1 MTPKIADLALEVI
14 PSVVANVLTSLLS
27 KTGRSS
33 SRSDSRLASS
43 ISKNESVKTL
53 FQKASA
59 GLGRRN
65 LAFPAGKV
73 DALKGFLISPELE
86 SIVKQVYSTKL
97 TASGESHLSAIKQE
111 FTISLALHLDT
122 SEDRITAFAADL
134 FDALI
139 QACEQALEKAIGQD
153 NMAALDSKAS
163 VRHNVLF
170 EEIELIKRNLDFLT
184 SAPRVSLKEIAR
196 FEERY
201 KLVVEQR
208 HGFITLPNLSIAQ
221 KVPLEQ
227 LYVPNNFFVLGRKD
241 EVDREYAWS
250 VSNARD
256 LYPRPTLDARGLI
269 GVLDRTVVVGNP
281 GAGKSTFSQYVC
293 HTFAGKTQKAGVTRS
308 LIPFLITL
316 KDYGAEKKARQ
327 CSILDFIE
335 DTSNSRYQIKP
346 PIGAIEYLLLNG
358 RALVVFDGLDELLDT
373 SYRREITADVE
384 SFCTLYP
391 SSAILVTSRE
401 VGYDQAPLDPK
412 RFTAF
417 RIAEFDDQQVRIYA
431 TKRFAV
437 DDDLTPEQKQAMP
450 RSFLEESMSVSDL
463 RSNPLMLGL
472 MCTIYRGETYIPRNR
487 PGVYE
492 KCALMLFEKWDRSR
506 QIDVRITFEDRLSP
520 VMKHL
525 AHWIY
530 SDTTLQAGVTEARLI
545 NKAAEYLH
553 NRFVEDVDVARKTA
567 RDFIEFCRGRAWVFT
582 DTGSTGEGELLYQFT
597 HRTFLEYFTAAQLV
611 RTHAT
616 PDDLGNTLVPRIQ
629 KREWDIVAQLAFQI
643 QNTNIEG
650 AGDRLIE
657 ILIERADS
665 VGQDGDWPLISF
677 GVRTLEFLVP
687 APRIVRE
694 LTNRAL
700 VLCIRVGSIQYTNG
714 YPIVHTSETQ
724 FAQEVITALASVASE
739 NQATVGD
746 AFVKELSNF
755 INGEGME
762 DSIAAFDIVQHL
774 ATHLYPRRN
783 FRQTRPRAA
792 VEYWAAIR
800 QTLLT
805 SNAEKI
811 REQAS
816 KNIYLAKLAFYAGL
830 ISAFELA
837 SWHRVDAL
845 FLPTRSLI
853 FSIQH
858 EPIVDLLLK
867 PESSQRKTS
876 LDQLTGL
883 ARLFVDT
890 PPPWIE
896 IRRLGNFSRMR
907 FPQYHR
913 IVTRAKLTNGP
924 LFAVFIL
931 YAIFLESTEKRA
943 GLKDSLRFVESTK
956 NPQIAAI
963 RDLLLARYSEMDS
976 TALAEVC
983 RKSGFS
989 SEQSS
994 VAQLWAQKQS
1004 FFVRAKSK
1012 GTILFTV
1019 NG

>member
-14 PSVVANVLTSLLS
+14 PSVVANALTYLLS
-27 KTGRSS
+27 KTGRIG
-33 SRSDSRLASS
+33 RSESRLANSV
-43 ISKNESVKTL
+43 SKSESVKTL

-59 GLGRRN
+59 GLGRRT
-65 LAFPAGKV
+65 LPLPAGKI

-97 TASGESHLSAIKQE
+97 IASGESHLPAIRQE
-111 FTISLALHLDT
+111 FTICLALHLDC
-122 SEDRITAFAADL
+122 SEERIDAFASAL

-139 QACEQALEKAIGQD
+139 QACEEALEIAIGQD
-153 NMAALDSKAS
+153 NMAALDARAAA
-163 VRHNVLF
+163 RHSVLF

-184 SAPRVSLKEIAR
+184 SAPRVGLKEIAR

-201 KLVVEQR
+201 RLIVEQR

-227 LYVPNNFFVLGRKD
+227 LYVPNNFFRFGRKD
-241 EVDREYAWS
+241 EDGREHAGS
-250 VSNARD
+250 I
-256 LYPRPTLDARGLI
+256 LDARDLI

-293 HTFAGKTQKAGVTRS
+293 HTFAAGKTKKATRS
-308 LIPFLITL
+308 LTPFLVIL

-346 PIGAIEYLLLNG
+346 PLGAIEYLLLNG

-391 SSAILVTSRE
+391 SSAILITSRE

-412 RFTAF
+412 RFAAF
-417 RIAEFDDQQVRIYA
+417 RIAEFDEHQVQTYA
-431 TKRFAV
+431 WKRFAV
-437 DDDLTPEQKQAMP
+437 DDDLTLEQKRAMP
-450 RSFLEESMSVSDL
+450 RSFLEESASVSDL

-530 SDTTLQAGVTEARLI
+530 SDTNLQAGVTEARLI

-582 DTGSTGEGELLYQFT
+582 DTGTTGEGELLYQFT

-616 PDDLGNTLVPRIQ
+616 PDDLGNTLIPRIQ

-657 ILIERADS
+657 ILVEKADS
-665 VGQDGDWPLISF
+665 VGQAGDWPLISF

-694 LTNRAL
+694 LTKRAL
-700 VLCIRVGSIQYTNG
+700 ILCIRVGCIQYAKG
-714 YPIVHTSETQ
+714 HSILHTPETQ
-724 FAQEVITALASVASE
+724 FAQEVITALAITARE
-739 NQATVGD
+739 NQTTVAD
-746 AFVKELSNF
+746 VFVKELSSF
-755 INGEGME
+755 INGEDMK

-774 ATHLYPRRN
+774 ATHLNPRRVY
-783 FRQTRPRAA
+783 RQDRPRAA

-800 QTLLT
+800 QALLT
-805 SNAEKI
+805 NNAEQL
-811 REQAS
+811 RERAS
-816 KNIYLAKLAFYAGL
+816 KNIYLAKLAFHAGL
-830 ISAFELA
+830 VSAFELA

-853 FSIQH
+853 FSIQYQ
-858 EPIVDLLLK
+858 PVVDHLLK
-867 PESSQRKTS
+867 PESSERKTS
-876 LDQLTGL
+876 LDNLTGL
-883 ARLFVDT
+883 ARLFVET

-896 IRRLGNFSRMR
+896 MRRLGNFSRMR

-913 IVTRAKLTNGP
+913 IVTRAKLTDGP
-924 LFAVFIL
+924 LFSVFIL
-931 YAIFLESTEKRA
+931 YAIFLESTENRT
-943 GLKDSLRFVESTK
+943 GLKDSLRFVQSTK

-963 RDLLLARYSEMDS
+963 RDLLLARYSETDF
-976 TALAEVC
+976 TTLADVC
-983 RKSGFS
+983 RKSDFS
-989 SEQSS
+989 GEQSRI
-994 VAQLWAQKQS
+994 AQLWAQKQS
-1004 FFVRAKSK
+1004 FFVRIKSK
-1012 GTILFTV
+1012 ATSSSSV